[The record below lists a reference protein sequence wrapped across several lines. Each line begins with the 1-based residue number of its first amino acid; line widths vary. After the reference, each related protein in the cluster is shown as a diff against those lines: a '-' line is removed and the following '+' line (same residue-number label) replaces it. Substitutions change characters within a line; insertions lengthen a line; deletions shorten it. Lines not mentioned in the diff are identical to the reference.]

1 MKKLAILLFL
11 VATSLTYS
19 QETIKAKLGT
29 FNEIKVFSGLKI
41 SLQKAEVAGIE
52 ISGEKSQELVYKNV
66 NGRLKLSMRFA
77 ETFSASDVEVIIYYS
92 ENIHLIDA
100 NEGSIVASKDTFKQD
115 KIELKSQEGAYI
127 KLSLEV
133 NYLTVRSV
141 TGGSVSVTGIANNQ
155 DIEANT
161 GGIYEGYYL
170 EANNTTA
177 VAASGATI
185 NVNTIDVLDATVR
198 FGGNI
203 YYKGKPS
210 QVIKEKVIGGTIESK
225 E

>member
-1 MKKLAILLFL
+1 MKKITILLLL
-11 VATSLTYS
+11 VSTMSFS

-29 FNEIKVFSGLKI
+29 FNEIKVFSGLEV

-77 ETFSASDVEVIIYYS
+77 ETFNANDVDVIIYYS
-92 ENIHLIDA
+92 EEIHLIDA
-100 NEGSIVASKDTFKQD
+100 NEGSIIASKDVFKQD

-127 KLSLEV
+127 KLSLDV
-133 NYLTVRSV
+133 NFLTVRSV
-141 TGGSVSVTGIANNQ
+141 TGGSVSATGTANNQ

-161 GGIYEGYYL
+161 GGVYEGYYL
-170 EANNTTA
+170 ESNNTTA

-210 QVIKEKVIGGTIESK
+210 EVIKEKIIGGTIK
-225 E
+225 QKD